1 MSLLYCRGCTYF
13 QVGLYIAIIYIPFI
27 LPLYFSAGLSLLPT
41 RGPSRYSISDEKL
54 YQGEVEFSF
63 VGEPY
68 KVCAVCMGVSG
79 LELHNMIP

>member
-1 MSLLYCRGCTYF
+1 MSLLYSRGCIYF
-13 QVGLYIAIIYIPFI
+13 QALYIAIYVLFI

-68 KVCAVCMGVSG
+68 KVCAVRMGVSD
-79 LELHNMIP
+79 LELRNMIL

>member
-1 MSLLYCRGCTYF
+1 MHNCIFSVQDAYF
-13 QVGLYIAIIYIPFI
+13 QAAIIYIRIAIHPPS
-27 LPLYFSAGLSLLPT
+27 LFSAGLTLLPT

-68 KVCAVCMGVSG
+68 KVYAV
-79 LELHNMIP
+79 